1 MAEFGWMN
9 HWGKAMPIASV
20 RGVDI
25 NYEVL
30 GEGGPWVA
38 LQPGGRRALGGVK
51 SLAEKLAEAGNRV
64 LIYDRRNCGASGVA
78 FEGNSENEVW
88 VEDLHSLLGQLG
100 ASAAFIG
107 GSSSG
112 CRLALLF
119 ALRHPAAVQG
129 LLLWRVTGGA
139 YAAQRLVNQYYTQ
152 YIEMAQT
159 GGMAAVCDSE
169 HFREVVAANPANR
182 ARLIGHDANAFL
194 AAMERWRRSFNEGAE
209 YPVIGLSPEQLRSMT
224 MPACIVPGN
233 DRVHPRG
240 PGQAAHRLMPNA
252 EYHEVLTEDR
262 LDQDV
267 ALEDWQQKEG
277 LLAAIFVDFLRRQS
291 RQPIRRKQQS
301 GLVRPSLPVHW

>member
-1 MAEFGWMN
+1 
-9 HWGKAMPIASV
+9 MPIASI

-25 NYEVL
+25 NYQVL
-30 GEGGPWVA
+30 GDHGPWVA

-88 VEDLHSLLGQLG
+88 AEDLRLLLNELD
-100 ASAAFIG
+100 ALPAFIG

-112 CRLALLF
+112 CRLALLL
-119 ALRHPAAVQG
+119 ALRHPAAVRG

-139 YAAQRLVNQYYTQ
+139 YAAERLVQNYYSQ
-152 YIEMAQT
+152 YIDLVQK
-159 GGMAAVCDSE
+159 GGMAAICDSE
-169 HFREVVAANPANR
+169 HFSEVIAANPANR
-182 ARLIGHDANAFL
+182 ARLTALDPKDFVAL
-194 AAMERWRRSFNEGAE
+194 MERWRRAFNEGAD
-209 YPVIGLSPEQLRSMT
+209 YPVIGLSPAELGSMT
-224 MPACIVPGN
+224 MPACIIPGN

-240 PGQAAHRLMPNA
+240 PGQAAHRLLPNA

-262 LDQDV
+262 PDQDV

-277 LLAAIFVDFLRRQS
+277 LLAAIFIDFLRRQQH
-291 RQPIRRKQQS
+291 RT
-301 GLVRPSLPVHW
+301 